1 MKTRSQ
7 CIRQQRGSVLV
18 VVLVILS
25 ALLMAATITILKV
38 DRGSKASSQ
47 ARFGSVA
54 LFAAESGVSA
64 GMEFVRANYHPVLH
78 FGALI
83 SPSNATIQSPL
94 GIPGNMLPFLDPG
107 SLFSGNIKMRY
118 EVSLLNNRSDSGF
131 ASGADADSILI
142 LRSVGYGPGTSMVVL
157 EVTIDAKAPG
167 PLKVLSWRTI
177 H

>member
-1 MKTRSQ
+1 MKTRSH
-7 CIRQQRGSVLV
+7 CIRQQRGSVLI
-18 VVLVILS
+18 VVLVTLS

-47 ARFGSVA
+47 ARFQSVA

-64 GMEFVRANYHPVLH
+64 GMEFLRANYHPVVH
-78 FGALI
+78 FGALV
-83 SPSNATIQSPL
+83 SPSNTSIQSPL
-94 GIPGNMLPFLDPG
+94 GIPGNMLPALDSG
-107 SLFSGNIKMRY
+107 SLFSGDVKMHY

-131 ASGADADSILI
+131 ASGVDADSILM

-157 EVTIDAKAPG
+157 EVTIDAQAPG
-167 PLKVLSWRTI
+167 PLKILSWRTI